1 MPSVYS
7 GNVNV
12 SFYTSD
18 QLRSGIGTLFG
29 AHLRR
34 DARIIWD
41 KSGALG
47 QLIFQM
53 GEVETDRL
61 LGRARD
67 MCQVFGAPG
76 LDLPKYLVGLVREA
90 RYLLRS
96 CLYAQA
102 IAAGSPCFSVREI
115 AQRYQDPKLVT
126 LLASR
131 QTAEPKLSDLS
142 DCLTRLED
150 ILGPLPSN
158 PHGSL
163 EALIV
168 NEWGR
173 DGDLLSM
180 AFMALGIVGGESDY
194 AEVEKILL

>member
-1 MPSVYS
+1 VDRQSVLRVLAELGIPDEIAQAFPELPSDLSGLLIYGSRARGDAATDSDLDVLALVERPMPSVYS

-76 LDLPKYLVGLVREA
+76 LNLPKYLVGLVREA

-126 LLASR
+126 LLVSCA
-131 QTAEPKLSDLS
+131 
-142 DCLTRLED
+142 
-150 ILGPLPSN
+150 G
-158 PHGSL
+158 
-163 EALIV
+163 V
-168 NEWGR
+168 MF
-173 DGDLLSM
+173 SM
-180 AFMALGIVGGESDY
+180 W
-194 AEVEKILL
+194 